1 MTSHVKSD
9 LTLNIFLPLVG
20 GVLIYLFTAISP
32 YATWWIRSYIP
43 DGLWAYAFASAIL
56 IIWQR
61 DLNLLWLLLVLLSG
75 LIFEWMQ
82 LNDIVAGTGD
92 LADIF
97 VYILFFLIALFFNPF
112 FKRIFKYQNT

>member
-9 LTLNIFLPLVG
+9 LTLNIFLPLVA
-20 GVLIYLFTAISP
+20 GVLIYLFTAISSGV
-32 YATWWIRSYIP
+32 TWWIRNYLP
-43 DGLWAYAFASAIL
+43 DGLWAYAFASAML

-61 DLNLLWLLLVLLSG
+61 DLNLFWLLLVLICG
-75 LIFEWMQ
+75 LAFEWMQ
-82 LNDIVAGTGD
+82 FRGILSGTGD

-112 FKRIFKYQNT
+112 FKRTFKYQNA